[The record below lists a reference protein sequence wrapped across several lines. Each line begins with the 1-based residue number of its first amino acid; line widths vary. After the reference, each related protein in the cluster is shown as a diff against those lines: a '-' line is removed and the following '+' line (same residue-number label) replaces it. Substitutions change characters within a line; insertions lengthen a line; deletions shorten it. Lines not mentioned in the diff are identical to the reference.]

1 VTRRIQVLLTLAA
14 LSAFASAGAAE
25 LKTIA
30 VLDFGIID
38 DTGETAKEEAQHKR
52 LKMISDQL
60 RRELKEKK
68 LYDVVDNAPAKEM
81 IEDFRARQNLYACN
95 GCELEIARKLN
106 ADRVLTAWVQKVSN
120 LILNINIEIKDVKT
134 GEVRLKKSVDIRG
147 NTDES
152 WSRGISYLTRDM
164 VEKKQGGR

>member
-1 VTRRIQVLLTLAA
+1 MRLLQGVVGLLGLLAFN
-14 LSAFASAGAAE
+14 SASAAE
-25 LKTIA
+25 LKTIV

-38 DTGETAKEEAQHKR
+38 DTGETAKEEAQQKR
-52 LKMISDQL
+52 LTMIGEQL
-60 RRELKEKK
+60 RRELEEKK
-68 LYDVVDNAPAKEM
+68 LYDVIDNEPAKEM
-81 IEDFRARQNLYACN
+81 IEGYKAGQNLYACN
-95 GCELEIARKLN
+95 GCELEVARKLN

-120 LILNINIEIKDVKT
+120 LILNINIEIKDAKT
-134 GEVRLKKSVDIRG
+134 GEVTLKKSADIRG

>member
-1 VTRRIQVLLTLAA
+1 MTRFPQSIVALLALFAFSCATAA
-14 LSAFASAGAAE
+14 D

-38 DTGETAKEEAQHKR
+38 DTGEVAKDAEQRER

-60 RRELKEKK
+60 RRELEEKG
-68 LYDVVDNAPAKEM
+68 LYKVVDNTPANETIDSYKSG
-81 IEDFRARQNLYACN
+81 QNLYSCN
-95 GCELEIARKLN
+95 GCELEIARKLK

-134 GEVRLKKSVDIRG
+134 GEVTLKKSADIRG
-147 NTDES
+147 NTDQS
-152 WSRGISYLTRDM
+152 WARGISYLTRDM
-164 VEKKQGGR
+164 VEKKQAGR

>member
-1 VTRRIQVLLTLAA
+1 MGLLALLAFN
-14 LSAFASAGAAE
+14 SASAAE
-25 LKTIA
+25 LKTIV

-38 DTGETAKEEAQHKR
+38 DTGETAKEEAQEKR
-52 LKMISDQL
+52 LKMIGEQL
-60 RRELKEKK
+60 RRELEEKK
-68 LYDVVDNAPAKEM
+68 LYDVIDNAPAKEM
-81 IEDFRARQNLYACN
+81 IEGYKANQNLYACN

-120 LILNINIEIKDVKT
+120 LILNLNIEIKDVKT
-134 GEVRLKKSVDIRG
+134 GEVTLKKSVDIRG
-147 NTDES
+147 NTDDS

>member
-1 VTRRIQVLLTLAA
+1 MTRLLQGILGLFALLAFT
-14 LSAFASAGAAE
+14 SASADE

-38 DTGETAKEEAQHKR
+38 DTGDTAKEEAQQKR
-52 LKMISDQL
+52 LTMIGEQL
-60 RRELKEKK
+60 RRELEEKK
-68 LYDVVDNAPAKEM
+68 LYDVIDNAPAKDM
-81 IEDFRARQNLYACN
+81 IESYKAGQNLYACN

-120 LILNINIEIKDVKT
+120 LILNINIEVKDVKT
-134 GEVRLKKSVDIRG
+134 GEVTLKKSADIRG

>member
-1 VTRRIQVLLTLAA
+1 MKFFSPGALALLGALTLGNAA
-14 LSAFASAGAAE
+14 AAD

-38 DTGETAKEEAQHKR
+38 DTGEVAKEAEQKKR
-52 LKMISDQL
+52 LQAISDQL

-68 LYDVVDNAPAKEM
+68 LYDVVDNAPAASM
-81 IEDFRARQNLYACN
+81 IADFASRQNLYSCN
-95 GCELEIARKLN
+95 GCELEIARNLG
-106 ADRVLTAWVQKVSN
+106 ADRVMTTWVQKVSN
-120 LILNINIEIKDVKT
+120 LILNINVEVKDVKT
-134 GEVRLKKSVDIRG
+134 GEVTLKKSADIRG

-164 VEKKQGGR
+164 VEKKQAGR